1 MQAELDPITIERTA
15 TANADTAQYDQA
27 WEPHIP
33 RVTGATLPEMLP
45 DMPALRSAFRV
56 PSPWGVVIILT
67 VLAGALRLLDIGGET
82 FWKNELFSVY
92 WVRNPVEFL
101 LTKGLV
107 TETNPPLYFILLKA
121 WTGMFGSSE
130 AAVRSLSALASTACV
145 PLVFLLG
152 LEFGGA
158 AVGLIAATLLA
169 LSPVQLFFAHEARVY
184 ALLPLFVLIA
194 MIGLCRFLR
203 TPDTRGFQPDRK
215 FANSLDI
222 YAIGAIAL
230 LYSHA
235 TAALILAAMIIT
247 TLLYFIETSAPR
259 SQVVAFLFANVIVAL
274 LASPAIMA
282 LIIQAKSPNLE
293 WMPPMGAAS
302 LLGALRFLM
311 VSPLVRF
318 DVAGSARVVL
328 SWTELGVA
336 LATLI
341 VLALVARRS
350 IRDRLGYA
358 LLVLFPLVFV
368 VLVSLISV
376 FRPILI
382 PRITVWMVVPVVVI
396 AAFAFTSAKVRRLR
410 PVAIALV
417 VGCLVLGLFDTN
429 FSTARHNPD
438 WRGVIA
444 DARATLPPDTLLIMG
459 PHAGPLGM
467 LYYGDAAITERLRQ
481 WKPPPGH
488 PETNAEWLE
497 RTVSDARPMS
507 TAQLADAVRAGQS
520 VALVL
525 DIDDQPLIDELQ
537 VQVPE
542 FSRASR
548 QDYTAIAM
556 FTWAPRVPLAD
567 NGH

>member
-1 MQAELDPITIERTA
+1 MQAELDHVTIERTGAA
-15 TANADTAQYDQA
+15 TADTA
-27 WEPHIP
+27 WEPHFP
-33 RVTGATLPEMLP
+33 RVTNETLPEMLP
-45 DMPALRSAFRV
+45 DLPTLRSALRI
-56 PSPWGVVIILT
+56 PSPWGVVIVLT
-67 VLAGALRLLDIGGET
+67 LLAGALRLLDIGGET

-121 WTGMFGSSE
+121 WTGMFGFSE
-130 AAVRSLSALASTACV
+130 VAVRSLSALASTACV

-152 LEFGGA
+152 LELGGA
-158 AVGLIAATLLA
+158 TVGLIAAALLA

-194 MIGLCRFLR
+194 MLGLCRFLH
-203 TPDTRGFQPDRK
+203 TPDTRGFQPDRR

-235 TAALILAAMIIT
+235 TAALILAAMVIT
-247 TLLYFIETSAPR
+247 TLLYFIETKTPR
-259 SQVVAFLFANVIVAL
+259 SQVVAFLFANVIVGL

-282 LIIQAKSPNLE
+282 LAMQAKSPNLE
-293 WMPPMGAAS
+293 WMPPMGAAA

-311 VSPLVRF
+311 VSPMVRF
-318 DVAGSARVVL
+318 DVLGEARVVL
-328 SWTELGVA
+328 SWTELGMA
-336 LATLI
+336 LAALI
-341 VLALVARRS
+341 VLGLVARRS

-358 LLVLFPLVFV
+358 LLVLFPLMFI

-382 PRITVWMVVPVVVI
+382 PRITVWIVVPVVVI

-429 FSTARHNPD
+429 FATARHNPD
-438 WRGVIA
+438 WRAVVA
-444 DARATLPPDTLLIMG
+444 DARFTLPPETLLVMG

-481 WKPPPGH
+481 WNPPPGH
-488 PETNAEWLE
+488 HETNAEWLE
-497 RTVSDARPMS
+497 RTVSGAVPLS
-507 TAQLADAVRAGQS
+507 TVQLADAIRAGQS
-520 VALVL
+520 VAVIL
-525 DIDDQPLIDELQ
+525 DEDDKPLIDELRT
-537 VQVPE
+537 QVPE
-542 FSRASR
+542 FAAASR
-548 QDYTAIAM
+548 SEHTALTV
-556 FTWAPRVPLAD
+556 FTWAPRTPLAD
-567 NGH
+567 IGH